1 MPSNAPND
9 LYTAYRAFELDEVN
23 PLYSQLLK
31 SVSEGAQLNSEE
43 IINECED
50 FLIAMYLSGLLSTEQ
65 MSGKTVKRPSQDELM
80 NTVYEKIDG
89 ETFADRI
96 IKSCGMEFPNS
107 AEWLERIFV
116 TDGHR
121 CFVNG
126 QIYGARQ
133 TGGIKV
139 WDATMDNK
147 TRPTHADLHNTA
159 LKLDEYFETPNG
171 KALAPAMFGVAEED
185 VNCRCILKIIV

>member
-9 LYTAYRAFELDEVN
+9 LYTAYRAFEFDEVN
-23 PLYSQLLK
+23 TLYSQLLK

-96 IKSCGMEFPNS
+96 IKSCGMKFPNS

-116 TDGHR
+116 TD
-121 CFVNG
+121 
-126 QIYGARQ
+126 
-133 TGGIKV
+133 
-139 WDATMDNK
+139 
-147 TRPTHADLHNTA
+147 
-159 LKLDEYFETPNG
+159 LD
-171 KALAPAMFGVAEED
+171 
-185 VNCRCILKIIV
+185 